1 MKNLADLADLAD
13 IIMCPTIIIG
23 DLLDPDPHVKK
34 AMCYNPGQHQ
44 EPEAS
49 FVAEPGWISGT
60 ESMGRIRAGS
70 AGAAEAETDHNRM
83 TKRDLNIVKISEWS
97 ARESLTNYVDYG
109 SLKFILIQYF

>member
-13 IIMCPTIIIG
+13 MCPTMIKG

-34 AMCYNPGQHQ
+34 TMCYNPGQHQ

-70 AGAAEAETDHNRM
+70 AGAAEAETDH
-83 TKRDLNIVKISEWS
+83 KRDLNIVKISEWS